1 MKKECG
7 RRLDMAEE
15 NKVMGIPEL
24 IHYNTLAVTGSL
36 FIGIIAFKF
45 GGEKIGWDNLP
56 LTLLVLA
63 LALALLVTSADFFI
77 KGAKGLAQRA
87 EIPEVVIG
95 LTVVSIGT
103 SLPEIVLTSISA
115 LDTVNNPGLANFAIS
130 GIFGSILVQITLIL
144 GVVVLFRGMKIR
156 PSWLKRDGLIM
167 LFSLLLLSFFIYTDH
182 ELNRIEGLILVLL
195 YVAYVSWLLLNRKE
209 IKADEM
215 IDKSLDIESTGSNWT
230 TAAYI
235 VMITLGLSFAVF
247 AAQHLVSIANDLAG
261 SMNIPHSTIG
271 STISGFGTS
280 LPELTIALMA
290 ARRSE
295 GVAIGTLIGSNIT
308 DPLLSIGIAA
318 LISPLAITPSEA
330 PELLYFIIPTT
341 IIGSTIAIFMMWTQY
356 EFKRWEGLVLV
367 LFYLAFLSIL
377 AAEHLNYL
385 SFQ

>member
-1 MKKECG
+1 
-7 RRLDMAEE
+7 MAED

-45 GGEKIGWDNLP
+45 GGEKVGWDNLAI
-56 LTLLVLA
+56 TLLVLA

-115 LDTVNNPGLANFAIS
+115 MDSVKEPGLANFAIS

-167 LFSLLLLSFFIYTDH
+167 LFSLLLLSFFIYTGR

-195 YVAYVSWLLLNRKE
+195 YVAYVYWLLLNRKE

-215 IDKSLDIESTGSNWT
+215 KDKSLEVETSGTNWT

-235 VMITLGLSFAVF
+235 IMIILGLSFAVF
-247 AAQHLVSIANDLAG
+247 AAQYLVEVADKLSE
-261 SMNIPHSTIG
+261 SMNLPHSTIG
-271 STISGFGTS
+271 STISGLWTS

-290 ARRSE
+290 ARKSE

-330 PELLYFIIPTT
+330 PELLHFIIPTT
-341 IIGSTIAIFMMWTQY
+341 IIGSTLAIFMMWTQY

-367 LFYLAFLSIL
+367 LFYVAFLSIL
-377 AAEHLNYL
+377 VAEHLQYL

>member
-1 MKKECG
+1 
-7 RRLDMAEE
+7 MAEE

-115 LDTVNNPGLANFAIS
+115 LDSVNNPGLANFAIS

-195 YVAYVSWLLLNRKE
+195 YVAYVYWLLLNRKE

-215 IDKSLDIESTGSNWT
+215 KDKSLEVEATGSNWT

-247 AAQHLVSIANDLAG
+247 AAQHLVSIANDLSR

-290 ARRSE
+290 ARKSE

-318 LISPLAITPSEA
+318 LISPLAITDSEA
-330 PELLYFIIPTT
+330 PELLNFIIPTT
-341 IIGSTIAIFMMWTQY
+341 IIGSTLAIFMMWTQY
-356 EFKRWEGLVLV
+356 EFKRWEGLVLI
-367 LFYLAFLSIL
+367 LFYVTFLAVL
-377 AAEHLNYL
+377 AAAHLEYI
-385 SFQ
+385 SF

>member
-1 MKKECG
+1 
-7 RRLDMAEE
+7 MAEE

-45 GGEKIGWDNLP
+45 GGEKVGWDNLP
-56 LTLLVLA
+56 LTLFVLA

-115 LDTVNNPGLANFAIS
+115 LDSVNNPGLANFAIS

-195 YVAYVSWLLLNRKE
+195 YVAYVYWLLLNRKE

-215 IDKSLDIESTGSNWT
+215 KDKSLEVEATGSNWT

-247 AAQHLVSIANDLAG
+247 AAQHLVSIANDLAR

-290 ARRSE
+290 ARKSE

-318 LISPLAITPSEA
+318 LISPLAITDSEA
-330 PELLYFIIPTT
+330 PELLNFIIPTT
-341 IIGSTIAIFMMWTQY
+341 IIGSTLAIFMMWTQY
-356 EFKRWEGLVLV
+356 EFKRWEGLVLI
-367 LFYLAFLSIL
+367 LFYVTFLAVL
-377 AAEHLNYL
+377 AAAHLEYI
-385 SFQ
+385 SF

>member
-1 MKKECG
+1 
-7 RRLDMAEE
+7 MAEE

-115 LDTVNNPGLANFAIS
+115 LDSVNNPGLANFAIS

-209 IKADEM
+209 IREDEM
-215 IDKSLDIESTGSNWT
+215 IDKSLDIEATGSNWT

-247 AAQHLVSIANDLAG
+247 AAQHLVSIANDLSR

-290 ARRSE
+290 ARKSE

-318 LISPLAITPSEA
+318 LISPLAITDSEA
-330 PELLYFIIPTT
+330 PELLNFIIPTT
-341 IIGSTIAIFMMWTQY
+341 IIGSTLAIFMMWTQY
-356 EFKRWEGLVLV
+356 EFKRWEGLVLI
-367 LFYLAFLSIL
+367 LFYVTFLAVL
-377 AAEHLNYL
+377 AAAHLEYI
-385 SFQ
+385 SF

>member
-1 MKKECG
+1 
-7 RRLDMAEE
+7 MAEE

-115 LDTVNNPGLANFAIS
+115 LDSVNNPGLANFAIS

-195 YVAYVSWLLLNRKE
+195 YVAYVYWLLLNRKE

-215 IDKSLDIESTGSNWT
+215 KDKSLEVEATGSNWT

-247 AAQHLVSIANDLAG
+247 AAQHLVSIANDLAR

-290 ARRSE
+290 ARKSE

-318 LISPLAITPSEA
+318 LISPLAITDSEA
-330 PELLYFIIPTT
+330 PELLNFIIPTT
-341 IIGSTIAIFMMWTQY
+341 IIGSTLAIFMMWTQY
-356 EFKRWEGLVLV
+356 EFKRWEGLVLI
-367 LFYLAFLSIL
+367 LFYVTFLAVL
-377 AAEHLNYL
+377 AAAHLEYI
-385 SFQ
+385 SF

>member
-1 MKKECG
+1 
-7 RRLDMAEE
+7 MAEE

-115 LDTVNNPGLANFAIS
+115 LDSVNNPGLANFAIS

-167 LFSLLLLSFFIYTDH
+167 LFSLLLLSFFIYTER

-195 YVAYVSWLLLNRKE
+195 YVAYVYWLLLNRKE

-215 IDKSLDIESTGSNWT
+215 KDKSLEVEATGSNWT

-247 AAQHLVSIANDLAG
+247 AAQHLVSIANDLAR

-290 ARRSE
+290 ARKSE

-318 LISPLAITPSEA
+318 LISPLAITDSEA
-330 PELLYFIIPTT
+330 PELLNFIIPTT
-341 IIGSTIAIFMMWTQY
+341 IIGSTLAIFMMWTQY
-356 EFKRWEGLVLV
+356 EFKRWEGLVLI
-367 LFYLAFLSIL
+367 LFYVTFLAVL
-377 AAEHLNYL
+377 AAAHLEYI
-385 SFQ
+385 SF

>member
-1 MKKECG
+1 
-7 RRLDMAEE
+7 
-15 NKVMGIPEL
+15 MGIPEL

-45 GGEKIGWDNLP
+45 GGEKVGWNNLP
-56 LTLLVLA
+56 LTLFVLA

-115 LDTVNNPGLANFAIS
+115 LDSVNNPGLANFAIS

-167 LFSLLLLSFFIYTDH
+167 LFSLLLLSFFIYTGR

-195 YVAYVSWLLLNRKE
+195 YVAYVYWLLLNRKE

-215 IDKSLDIESTGSNWT
+215 KDKSLEVETSGTNWT

-235 VMITLGLSFAVF
+235 IMIILGLSFAVF
-247 AAQHLVSIANDLAG
+247 AAQYLVEVADKLSE
-261 SMNIPHSTIG
+261 SMNLPHSTIG
-271 STISGFGTS
+271 STISGLGTS

-290 ARRSE
+290 ARKSE

-330 PELLYFIIPTT
+330 PELLHFIIPTT
-341 IIGSTIAIFMMWTQY
+341 IIGSTLAIFMMWTQY

-367 LFYLAFLSIL
+367 LFYVAFLSIL
-377 AAEHLNYL
+377 VAEHLQYL